1 MDLCGVVIENANVT
15 APSFAVHRAGGTGR
29 NDDSLNVVNAAA
41 LCMLLGIVEVGSRGR
56 HGEVGQCGLMRRLR
70 LRMGDVGLRLLGPP

>member
-1 MDLCGVVIENANVT
+1 
-15 APSFAVHRAGGTGR
+15 
-29 NDDSLNVVNAAA
+29 
-41 LCMLLGIVEVGSRGR
+41 MLLGIVEFGSRGR